1 MFKYVNATFT
11 VYVNHVVYT
20 FPIYLS
26 TFNIIILLSDILLA
40 LNIRCSG

>member
-1 MFKYVNATFT
+1 MFEYVNATFA

-20 FPIYLS
+20 LIYIS
-26 TFNIIILLSDILLA
+26 TFNIIILLSDILLT